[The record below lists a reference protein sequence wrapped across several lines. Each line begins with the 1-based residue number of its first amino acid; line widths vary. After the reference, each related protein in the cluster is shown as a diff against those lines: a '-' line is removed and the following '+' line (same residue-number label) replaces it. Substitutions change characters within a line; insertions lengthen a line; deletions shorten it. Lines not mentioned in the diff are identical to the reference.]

1 MAGQFTK
8 DHIFILPHAEEY
20 RRFYDVSIDHL
31 LETLNAPD
39 IHEGLADSRYTSEKT
54 FPAHRLYVYYY
65 LTLPLYG
72 KRDEAYA
79 IIDFIGYSE
88 EEKAKSTSLKVKP

>member
-54 FPAHRLYVYYY
+54 GVNPSNQTA
-65 LTLPLYG
+65 G
-72 KRDEAYA
+72 K
-79 IIDFIGYSE
+79 G
-88 EEKAKSTSLKVKP
+88 KMW